1 MGEAVEK
8 LSGKLGVDTTDFKTG
23 IAAAN
28 RELRVL
34 ESGFKASVSSMDD
47 WSKSSTGLENRIKS
61 LTEKIDIQK
70 LKVAALQEEHQRLV
84 DVNGKNS
91 KAAQEAEIKLN
102 NETAALGEMENELS
116 NTWYASMELSDANAG
131 LGDSAEEA
139 SGKVSSFK
147 DVLGGIGTVVAGAV
161 AVVAALAAAV
171 IAVGAAIGGLVFS
184 SAEAMGALDDLSVKT
199 GISSTRLQELDY
211 IGQQLGVSQDT
222 MVGSLSRLTRTMS
235 GAQTQYSDYAA
246 AQAEALA
253 KGEEFDGALG
263 DSAAAFDK
271 LGVSVVNA
279 DGSLRDRE
287 AVFQD
292 TLKALGGISN
302 EAERDALAMSIFG
315 KSAMEL
321 NPLIKS
327 FDEFPR
333 VTEEA
338 HKLGAV
344 VGEETKSAFAEFDDT
359 LTGLKMGLQ
368 GTLTTLA
375 GSFLPGFSLIF
386 DQAGGYLQQF
396 KSIVDGSGGD
406 IGKMATGVGELISTI
421 ISDVAAQVPQ
431 LMQTGM
437 TILMSIVDAILQNL
451 PMMITTGVEI
461 LLELVDGLITALPTL
476 VEAALQAIVALANG
490 LTLALPTLIPTIV
503 QVILTIVQILVENLP
518 LLIDAALQLILA
530 LANGLLIALPTL
542 IAAIPQIIAAIVTAI
557 LNSLPM
563 IGSAALQLIV
573 ALAFGLLSN
582 IPVLVVAVGELFIAV
597 GKAILDF
604 IKETPDRGKEIIQG
618 LIDGITS
625 STGMLYSAI
634 TNVIN
639 GMTSRIRS
647 LLDMHSPSGV
657 GEDIGENL
665 ISSVGS
671 GGEDAAPKMRRMLTR
686 QMLGLANDLSQ
697 ATAPQTGVSGTG
709 GAGSALSSF
718 SFGDIIVNVP
728 GTTATPQQI
737 GTAVQNGLLSAL
749 RSKGAA

>member
-1 MGEAVEK
+1 MTNT
-8 LSGKLGVDTTDFKTG
+8 LGAKPVIDTKEFQNG
-23 IAAAN
+23 IKQMNAD
-28 RELRVL
+28 LRVL
-34 ESGFKASVSSMDD
+34 KSGFDASVSGMDN
-47 WSKSSTGLENRIKS
+47 WRTSATGLEKRMEMLSASIE
-61 LTEKIDIQK
+61 TQK
-70 LKVAALQEEHQRLV
+70 KKVAATREEYERI
-84 DVNGKNS
+84 
-91 KAAQEAEIKLN
+91 KAAKGEDALATKNAEDALN
-102 NETAALGEMENELS
+102 KQIATLGNMEKELS
-116 NTWYASMELSDANAG
+116 SSEKALDELSQAEEEAG
-131 LGDSAEEA
+131 KAADEA
-139 SGKVSSFK
+139 SGKVVSFS
-147 DVLGGIGTVVAGAV
+147 DVIGGIGAVVKGALT
-161 AVVAALAAAV
+161 VVAALAAAV
-171 IAVGAAIGGLVFS
+171 AAVGVAIGGLVFS

-199 GISSTRLQELDY
+199 GLSSTRLQELDY
-211 IGQQLGVSQDT
+211 IGRQLGVSQDT

-302 EAERDALAMSIFG
+302 EAERDAIAMSIFG

-333 VTEEA
+333 MTQEA
-338 HKLGAV
+338 HELGAV

-359 LTGLKMGLQ
+359 LAGLKMGLQ

-386 DQAGGYLQQF
+386 DQLGGYLKDF
-396 KSIVDGSGGD
+396 KGIVDGSGDD
-406 IGKMATGVGELISTI
+406 IGKMAEGVGGLISTI
-421 ISDVAAQVPQ
+421 IADVAAQVPQ

-437 TILMSIVDAILQNL
+437 TILMSIVDAILENL
-451 PMMITTGVEI
+451 PMMISTGVE
-461 LLELVDGLITALPTL
+461 LLLKLVDGLVTALPAL
-476 VEAALQAIVALANG
+476 VEAGLKAIIELANG
-490 LTLALPTLIPTIV
+490 LTQALPTLIPTIV

-530 LANGLLIALPTL
+530 LTQGLLIALPTL
-542 IAAIPQIIAAIVTAI
+542 IAAIPQLIAAIVTAI

-573 ALAFGLLSN
+573 ALAYGLLSN
-582 IPVLVVAVGELFIAV
+582 IPVLVVAVGELFVAV
-597 GKAILDF
+597 GSAILDF
-604 IKETPDRGKEIIQG
+604 IKQTPERGKDIIRG
-618 LIDGITS
+618 LTDGIKS
-625 STGMLYSAI
+625 STGMLYDAI

-639 GMTSRIRS
+639 GMIARIRS

-657 GEDIGENL
+657 GLDIGGNFF
-665 ISSVGS
+665 GS
-671 GGEDAAPKMRRMLTR
+671 IGLGGEDEAPKVRRMLTR
-686 QMLGLANDLSQ
+686 QMLGLANDLS
-697 ATAPQTGVSGTG
+697 AVSAPQMGISAAGGVGSG
-709 GAGSALSSF
+709 AQINI
-718 SFGDIIVNVP
+718 GDIIINIP
-728 GTTATPQQI
+728 GTNATPQQV
-737 GTAVQNGLLSAL
+737 AVAAENGVLKAMRARGL
-749 RSKGAA
+749 K